1 MKKAA
6 AIFSISMGVMMIGT
20 WAFLFLLKQYPQAR
34 TVPLETGYLLVAEA
48 LTAGALLAGGFGI
61 LSNRPWAMALILV
74 ALGELIYNTVR
85 FAGELGQAGSL
96 AGLAFFTVVG
106 AAGLA
111 FAVYLVTAAA
121 HERSPG

>member
-20 WAFLFLLKQYPQAR
+20 WAFLFLLDLYPQGR
-34 TVPLETGYLLVAEA
+34 TLPLETGYLLVAEA
-48 LTAGALLAGGFGI
+48 LTAGALIAAGYGI
-61 LSNRPWAMALILV
+61 LSNRPWAMPLILV

-85 FAGELGQAGSL
+85 FGGELGQAGSL
-96 AGLAFFTVVG
+96 AGLAFFTAVG

-111 FAVYLVTAAA
+111 FAVYLVIAAA
-121 HERSPG
+121 HRRSLG